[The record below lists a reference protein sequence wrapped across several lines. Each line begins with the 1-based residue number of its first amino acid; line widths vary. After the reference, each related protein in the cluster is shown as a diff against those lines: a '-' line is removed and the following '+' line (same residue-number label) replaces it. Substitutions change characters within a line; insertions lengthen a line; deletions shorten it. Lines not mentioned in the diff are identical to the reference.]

1 VVAIV
6 TKNNA
11 LEVIMEGTKNEEL
24 MNVHVVAIRTK
35 PIDLDKNFEGNT
47 LLALNKREFVIS
59 HGYPM
64 RTSKT
69 KLSICKSAIL

>member
-11 LEVIMEGTKNEEL
+11 LEVIMEGIKNEKL
-24 MNVHVVAIRTK
+24 ANVHVVAIRTK
-35 PIDLDKNFEGNT
+35 PIDLDKNFESST
-47 LLALNKREFVIS
+47 LLALNKCEYVIS

-64 RTSKT
+64 HTSKT